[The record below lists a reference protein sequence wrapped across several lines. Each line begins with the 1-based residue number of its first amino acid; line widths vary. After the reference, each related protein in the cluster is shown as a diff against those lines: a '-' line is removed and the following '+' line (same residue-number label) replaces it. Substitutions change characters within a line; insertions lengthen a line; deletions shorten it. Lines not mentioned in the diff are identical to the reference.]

1 MKLFSKKLLY
11 VYISISAFMLLIGYC
26 FMLDKENEYLMIVF
40 AINVVISVITVLIN
54 FMYIK
59 KGLVK
64 ASDKRCD
71 FLEEVMDKKIE
82 ARFNITED
90 TISSREDNKLKE
102 LITILQSEKNKYE
115 EEKSRIQSFITDLSH
130 QVKTPLTNISM
141 YNSTLIEKN
150 LDSNQSKEFLL
161 LMDGQINKLRWLID
175 GLIKISRL
183 ESELISLS
191 EGEYFIEEVL
201 ALALS
206 GAFSEGEKKNISI
219 EVECDRTIKGIF
231 DLKWTSEALLNLI
244 ENAIKYSHKG
254 SNIKVKVIPL
264 DMFIRIDII
273 DEGIGIHKSEINNIF
288 KRFYR
293 SEDVKE
299 VKGLGV
305 GLYLAREIIYK
316 EGGYIKVSSQKR
328 VGSTFSVF
336 LLKK

>member
-1 MKLFSKKLLY
+1 
-11 VYISISAFMLLIGYC
+11 
-26 FMLDKENEYLMIVF
+26 MLDKENEYLMIVF
-40 AINVVISVITVLIN
+40 AINVFISLITVLST
-54 FMYIK
+54 FMSIK
-59 KGLVK
+59 ISIVK

-71 FLEEVMDKKIE
+71 FLEEVMDKKMD
-82 ARFNITED
+82 AKFNITED

-102 LITILQSEKNKYE
+102 LISILQSEKNKYE

-150 LDSNQSKEFLL
+150 LDANQSREFLL
-161 LMDGQINKLRWLID
+161 LMDGQINKLKWLID

-206 GAFSEGEKKNISI
+206 GVFSEGDKKNISI

-244 ENAIKYSHKG
+244 ENAIKYSNKG

-264 DMFIRIDII
+264 DMFVRIDII
-273 DEGIGIHKSEINNIF
+273 DEGIGM
-288 KRFYR
+288 R
-293 SEDVKE
+293 
-299 VKGLGV
+299 
-305 GLYLAREIIYK
+305 
-316 EGGYIKVSSQKR
+316 
-328 VGSTFSVF
+328 
-336 LLKK
+336 

>member
-1 MKLFSKKLLY
+1 MKFFSKKLMY
-11 VYISISAFMLLIGYC
+11 IYISISAFMLLIGYC

-40 AINVVISVITVLIN
+40 AINVFISLITVLST
-54 FMYIK
+54 FMSIK
-59 KGLVK
+59 ISIVK

-71 FLEEVMDKKIE
+71 FLEEVMDKKMD
-82 ARFNITED
+82 AKFNITED

-102 LITILQSEKNKYE
+102 LISILQSEKNKYE

-150 LDSNQSKEFLL
+150 LDANQSREFLL
-161 LMDGQINKLRWLID
+161 LMDGQINKLKWLID

-206 GAFSEGEKKNISI
+206 GVFSEGDKKNISI

-244 ENAIKYSHKG
+244 ENAIKYSNKG
-254 SNIKVKVIPL
+254 SKH
-264 DMFIRIDII
+264 R
-273 DEGIGIHKSEINNIF
+273 
-288 KRFYR
+288 Y
-293 SEDVKE
+293 
-299 VKGLGV
+299 
-305 GLYLAREIIYK
+305 
-316 EGGYIKVSSQKR
+316 
-328 VGSTFSVF
+328 
-336 LLKK
+336 

>member
-1 MKLFSKKLLY
+1 MKLFSKKLFY

-40 AINVVISVITVLIN
+40 AINVVISVLTVLIN

-201 ALALS
+201 ALA
-206 GAFSEGEKKNISI
+206 
-219 EVECDRTIKGIF
+219 
-231 DLKWTSEALLNLI
+231 
-244 ENAIKYSHKG
+244 
-254 SNIKVKVIPL
+254 
-264 DMFIRIDII
+264 
-273 DEGIGIHKSEINNIF
+273 
-288 KRFYR
+288 
-293 SEDVKE
+293 
-299 VKGLGV
+299 
-305 GLYLAREIIYK
+305 
-316 EGGYIKVSSQKR
+316 
-328 VGSTFSVF
+328 
-336 LLKK
+336 